1 MRKKMNLALL
11 CRRYSNGGGSE
22 PAPTEPQPKTDPQPQ
37 PDPAP
42 TEPPRTFTQ
51 EEVNR
56 MMAKEKNEGRKA
68 ILKELGIENVDDAK
82 NNLSEYAKLKEAQMS
97 ELDKATQAQKKL
109 EGEKAA
115 AVKAQEVAEGKL
127 KLLTEGCNKENLD
140 EALVLVMSKVS
151 DATDFDTAL
160 KQVKE
165 KVPSLFTSN
174 NPLGTGKDLGHPRKP
189 AGTEPGSLGA
199 RLAGRGKPDPN
210 KSKPNPY
217 FSR

>member
-1 MRKKMNLALL
+1 MRKKMNLKML
-11 CRRYSNGGGSE
+11 CKRYSNGGGE
-22 PAPTEPQPKTDPQPQ
+22 PPAQPIPELQPKSEPQ
-37 PDPAP
+37 PDPA
-42 TEPPRTFTQ
+42 EPPRTFTQ

-56 MMAKEKNEGRKA
+56 MMAKEKNEGRKSV
-68 ILKELGIENVDDAK
+68 LKELGIENIDDAK
-82 NNLSEYAKLKEAQMS
+82 NNLSAYNKLKESQMT
-97 ELDKATQAQKKL
+97 ELEKATEAQKRL

-115 AVKAQEVAEGKL
+115 AQKAQEIAEGKL

-151 DATDFDTAL
+151 DATDFDAAL

-165 KVPSLFTSN
+165 KIPSMFTDD
-174 NPLGTGKDLGHPRKP
+174 NPQGTGSPVGHKRNPGTDKP
-189 AGTEPGSLGA
+189 GTMGA
-199 RLAGRGKPDPN
+199 RLAGRNKPDPN